1 MSKPDKSTELSA
13 LQRAALLVEKLQAR
27 LDGVERARTE
37 PIAVIGMGCR
47 FPGGASD
54 EASYWKLL
62 RDGVDAVREV
72 PASRWDAASYYDPER
87 GVPGK
92 MYGTRGGY
100 LDDVEH
106 FDAPFFGISP
116 REAET
121 LDPQQRLVLEVAWE
135 ALENAGQAPDRL
147 VGSKT
152 GVFLGVMSNDNM
164 ARLMKRE
171 DNTRFDGY
179 SATGN
184 GFCFVPGRLSYVL
197 GLQGPSMPVD
207 TACSSSL
214 VSLHLACESLRNGE
228 STMALAGGV
237 NLILSPEITLCLCNM
252 QALAGDGR
260 CKTFDA
266 SADGYVR
273 GEGCGILVL
282 KRLSDAQRDGDK
294 VLALIRGSAVNH
306 DGASGGLTVPSG
318 PAQQTVVQRALDNAR
333 IDPALVGYIEAHGTG
348 TPLGDPI
355 ELRALGAVLG
365 KGRPA
370 DRPFF
375 IGSVKTNIG
384 HLEPAAGIAGVI
396 KTILALKNKE
406 LPPHLHFRTPNPH
419 IEWDRIPARVPTGR
433 TPWPAIEGRRI
444 AGVSSFGLSGTNAHV
459 VLEEAP
465 ASTVAPPEDSRAQL
479 VVISAK
485 TQPSLALAAESWRS
499 HLKQEEAEGVS
510 VADLSY
516 TAALGRAH
524 HDHRLALV
532 AKTRQE
538 LVEQLDAF
546 AAGESHP
553 GLSVGRRSAG
563 LPRKLVFVFPG
574 QGSQWQG
581 MGRRLY
587 AEDATFREVID
598 RCHEAMRPFT
608 DWSLRD
614 MVTLPESPPRWNDID
629 VIQPTLFAMQVAL
642 AAVWRSLGMEPHA
655 VVGHSMGEV
664 AAAHVA
670 GALSLEDGAR
680 IICER
685 SKLLRGVSG
694 KGAMAVVDLSRAQA
708 EVELRGFEDRIA
720 IAVSNSPRSTVI
732 SGDPGAL
739 KEVVE
744 RLERREVFCRWVK
757 VDVASHSPQMDPLRQ
772 ALLERMSS
780 VTPAT
785 SVIPICSTVTGAVL
799 DGQEMDGAYWVRNLR
814 EPVLFADSVKR
825 LVADGH
831 VTFIE
836 LSPHPVLIPF
846 VEAML
851 KEWDSSGRGLVVPSL
866 RREQEEWSVLLSSLG
881 RLHTNVDGVDWRR
894 LHPVKRRPVS
904 LPTYPWQR
912 EKYWIDVGTGAG
924 TQGRRVG
931 GAGHPLLGASFTT
944 SVQRGARFWESALA
958 PTEPSYLADHRV
970 GGAVILPA
978 TAYLEMALS
987 AAHEMFGVDAC
998 ELVGTSFKEALLF
1011 PEGQT
1016 RTVQTALTEEG
1027 EGSVTFL
1034 LSSQM
1039 TGDAAKGWLSHAAG
1053 RIRKPSHEPGRVLES
1068 LDAIRERC
1076 GTLVTREAYYE
1087 ALASRGVTYGPRF
1100 QGVQQV
1106 WRGSGEALGQ
1116 VRLPEHLVAKAG
1128 AYRIHPVLL
1137 DACFQVVAAAVDEA
1151 AAGEHAGP
1159 AVPVLL
1165 EALRVHE
1172 RPGAEVYCH
1181 VRSRAGQHGQGGA
1194 LDFDLVLMDESGRVL
1209 VEALGL
1215 RMRRLE
1221 VPAAERDTRELFF
1234 GQEWR
1239 AAPAPE
1245 ASADGERIAGR
1256 WLLLGDGS
1264 ELADGVESLL
1274 RARPEGVVRVDVAG
1288 LGAEDFDRVVA
1299 EAGAGAGL
1307 RGVIHLASHGGVQ
1320 GTEFS
1325 PETLEESRALGCGP
1339 VLHLLQ
1345 ALTRARLRQAPRLWI
1360 VTRGVHDSGGSLAAS
1375 VAQAP
1380 LWGLGRTL
1388 AQEHPEFRC
1397 KRVDVSARLGP
1408 GDAGAALVRELVG
1421 GDAEEEVSLRAD
1433 GRHVARIV
1441 RSAPERAEH
1450 EALVPAR
1457 GRAFRVERPEAGRF
1471 ELCASERCPPGPGE
1485 IEIEAKVLVL
1495 QGDGE
1500 SALGC
1505 GGRVVAR
1512 GEGVQGVEIGEER
1525 IALVP
1530 SGLGS
1535 HVSVPVACTV
1545 GRPSAVP
1552 VAEAS
1557 VMAVTLLPAW
1567 YALHH
1572 LGRIQR
1578 GDRLLVAGAPSEMR
1592 RTVVELAHRVG
1603 ATVVAEDRQLNDGV
1617 DIAVITTGAGDIDGR
1632 LLMLREGGR
1641 VLDLRESA
1649 TRGRVGGA
1657 NVAYFAVDVA
1667 ELANRRPERIV
1678 ALWRE
1683 VMTSLEAKDA
1693 WAPRLR
1699 AVPISEART
1708 VARDSAGKEGHAS
1721 GNRRVMA
1728 RDVAYGLGESAAR
1741 GTQLDASIGS
1751 DSSLES
1757 GARALAVERGP
1768 FDSPARIA
1776 SEEAAAIVDAQGST
1790 APAVVLDLNDSR
1802 ARVVVPAKEARRLR
1816 PEGSYLITGGLGGL
1830 GLAVAG
1836 WMVEQGARHLVLLGR
1851 GTQLKEA
1858 QQAAVSAMEAAGAR
1872 VTVTG
1877 ADVAQRSQLARVFAD
1892 IATSGHPLCGVVHA
1906 AGVLD
1911 DGVLAQQTE
1920 ERFRRVMAP
1929 KVLGAWNLHELT
1941 LELPLDF
1948 FVLYS
1953 SAASFFGAPGQ
1964 GNYAAANA
1972 FMDALA
1978 LQRRAR
1984 GLPALSINWG
1994 AFSEVGL
2001 AAAQDNRGA
2010 RLARRGAGS
2019 LTPAEGNT
2027 ILGRLLDGAATGMGV
2042 MPLDLRR
2049 WTELSPQARS
2059 SPWWSELIPTGAGAA
2074 PGARDEALLEVL
2086 RKATPEEGRA
2096 RVEQLIRE
2104 QMARVLRLDSSRI
2117 DREAP
2122 LQSFGLDS
2130 LMGLE
2135 LRNRLEAALGV
2146 PLPASLMW
2154 KHPTLAALGEH
2165 LTGEV
2170 MDRTLAEQ
2178 LAQASLSEGALTTDD
2193 NEVLVL

>member
-1 MSKPDKSTELSA
+1 MSKPDKPTELSA

-27 LDGVERARTE
+27 LEGVERARTE

-72 PASRWDAASYYDPER
+72 PASRWDAARYYDPER

-135 ALENAGQAPDRL
+135 ALEDAGQAPDRL

-396 KTILALKNKE
+396 KTILSLRNKE

-419 IEWDRIPARVPTGR
+419 IEWDRIPARVPTAR

-465 ASTVAPPEDSRAQL
+465 EPATMPSEDGRAQL
-479 VVISAK
+479 VVLSAK
-485 TQPSLALAAESWRS
+485 TQPSLVLAAESWRS
-499 HLKQEEAEGVS
+499 FLKQDSDVS
-510 VADLSY
+510 VADLSH
-516 TAALGRAH
+516 TTALGRAH
-524 HDHRLALV
+524 HDHRIALV
-532 AKTRQE
+532 AKTRQA

-546 AAGESHP
+546 TTGESHP

-563 LPRKLVFVFPG
+563 LPRKIVFVFPG

-587 AEDATFREVID
+587 ADDATFREVID

-614 MVTLPESPPRWNDID
+614 MVTLPESPARWNDID

-780 VTPAT
+780 VKPST

-799 DGQEMDGAYWVRNLR
+799 DGREMDGAYWVRNLR

-851 KEWDSSGRGLVVPSL
+851 KEWESSGRGLVVPSL
-866 RREQEEWSVLLSSLG
+866 RREQEEWPVLLSSLG
-881 RLHTNVDGVDWRR
+881 RLYTNVDGVDWRR

-912 EKYWIDVGTGAG
+912 EKYWIDVEAGAA

-931 GAGHPLLGASFTT
+931 GVGHPLLGTSFTT

-987 AAHEMFGVDAC
+987 AAHELFGDAAC

-1016 RTVQTALTEEG
+1016 RTVQTALTDDG
-1027 EGSVTFL
+1027 EGSVAFL

-1039 TGDAAKGWLSHAAG
+1039 TGDAGKGWLSHAAG
-1053 RIRKPSHEPGRVLES
+1053 RIRKTGSELERATES
-1068 LDAIRERC
+1068 LDGIRERC
-1076 GTLVTREAYYE
+1076 GTSVAREAYYE

-1106 WRGSGEALGQ
+1106 WRGSGEALGH

-1151 AAGEHAGP
+1151 SVGGNTGP

-1172 RPGAEVYCH
+1172 RPGAEVFCH
-1181 VRSRAGQHGQGGA
+1181 VRSRAGQQEQGAA
-1194 LDFDLVLMDESGRVL
+1194 LDFDLVLMDVSGRVF
-1209 VEALGL
+1209 VEARGL

-1221 VPAAERDTRELFF
+1221 AAASERDAHDLFF

-1239 AAPAPE
+1239 RAPEPEAPA
-1245 ASADGERIAGR
+1245 ADARVSGR
-1256 WLLLGDGS
+1256 WLLLGEGG
-1264 ELADGVESLL
+1264 ELADAVESLL
-1274 RARPEGVVRVDVAG
+1274 RARQEEVLRVDAG
-1288 LGAEDFDRVVA
+1288 RLESQDFDRVLA
-1299 EAGAGAGL
+1299 EAGAGSGL
-1307 RGVIHLASHGGVQ
+1307 RGVIHLASPGGAR
-1320 GTEFS
+1320 GKDFS

-1339 VLHLLQ
+1339 VLDVLH
-1345 ALTRARLRQAPRLWI
+1345 ALTRARLRQSPRLWL
-1360 VTRGVHDSGGSLAAS
+1360 VTRGVHDDSDGNRAAS
-1375 VAQAP
+1375 VGQAV

-1408 GDAGAALVRELVG
+1408 GDAAEAFVRELVG
-1421 GDAEEEVSLRAD
+1421 SDAEEEVSLRGD
-1433 GRHVARIV
+1433 GRYVARIV
-1441 RSAPERAEH
+1441 RSAPERSEQ
-1450 EALVPAR
+1450 EAVVPAK
-1457 GRAFRVERPEAGRF
+1457 GRAFRAERSEDGRF
-1471 ELCASERCPPGPGE
+1471 ELRASDRCRPGAGE
-1485 IEIEAKVLVL
+1485 VELEVEVLVL
-1495 QGDGE
+1495 QADGGA
-1500 SALGC
+1500 SAVGC
-1505 GGRVVAR
+1505 GGRVVSR
-1512 GEGVQGVEIGEER
+1512 GEGVQGVETGDER
-1525 IALVP
+1525 IALV
-1530 SGLGS
+1530 SSVLGS
-1535 HVSVPVACTV
+1535 HVTVPVACTV
-1545 GRPSAVP
+1545 ARPALVP
-1552 VAEAS
+1552 MAEAAA
-1557 VMAVTLLPAW
+1557 MAATFLPAW
-1567 YALHH
+1567 YGLHH
-1572 LGRIQR
+1572 LGRLQR
-1578 GDRLLVAGAPSEMR
+1578 GDRLLLAGVPSETKR
-1592 RTVVELAHRVG
+1592 AVTELARRAG
-1603 ATVVAEDRQLNDGV
+1603 ATVVEAEAGLKDGV
-1617 DIAVITTGAGDIDGR
+1617 DIVVLTPGAVDIEQG
-1632 LLMLREGGR
+1632 LSVLNEGGR
-1641 VLDLRESA
+1641 VLDLRDASE
-1649 TRGRVGGA
+1649 RVRAGGA
-1657 NVAYFAVDVA
+1657 NVAYCAVDVA
-1667 ELANRRPERIV
+1667 ELARRRPERLAAI
-1678 ALWRE
+1678 WRE
-1683 VMTSLEAKDA
+1683 VTASLEAKEA
-1693 WAPRLR
+1693 WAPLVKT
-1699 AVPISEART
+1699 VPISMAGI
-1708 VARDSAGKEGHAS
+1708 VVRDSSADVGDSREHVAS
-1721 GNRRVMA
+1721 GA
-1728 RDVAYGLGESAAR
+1728 D
-1741 GTQLDASIGS
+1741 SIGGVPS
-1751 DSSLES
+1751 ATGGQSASVPVIVLE
-1757 GARALAVERGP
+1757 
-1768 FDSPARIA
+1768 
-1776 SEEAAAIVDAQGST
+1776 
-1790 APAVVLDLNDSR
+1790 LNDPQ

-1816 PEGSYLITGGLGGL
+1816 ADGTYLITGGLGGL

-1851 GTQLKEA
+1851 GTQLKQA
-1858 QQAAVSAMEAAGAR
+1858 QQDAISAMEAVGAR
-1872 VTVTG
+1872 ITVAG
-1877 ADVAQRSQLARVFAD
+1877 VDVAQREQLARVFAD
-1892 IATSGHPLCGVVHA
+1892 IAASGSPLRGVVHA

-1911 DGVLAQQTE
+1911 DGVLAQQSE
-1920 ERFRRVMAP
+1920 ERFRHVMAP
-1929 KVLGAWNLHELT
+1929 KVLGSWNLHELT
-1941 LELPLDF
+1941 RDVPLDF

-2010 RLARRGAGS
+2010 RLAQRGAGS
-2019 LTPAEGNT
+2019 LTPAEGNML
-2027 ILGRLLDGAATGMGV
+2027 LGRLLDGAATGMGV

-2059 SPWWSELIPTGAGAA
+2059 SPWWSELVPAGAGTAQ
-2074 PGARDEALLEVL
+2074 GARDEALLEAL

-2096 RVEQLIRE
+2096 RIEQLVRE
-2104 QMARVLRLDSSRI
+2104 QMARVLRLDSARI

-2178 LAQASLSEGALTTDD
+2178 LAQASLSEGASTADD
-2193 NEVLVL
+2193 NEVFVL

>member
-27 LDGVERARTE
+27 LEGVERARTE
-37 PIAVIGMGCR
+37 PIAVIGLGCR

-72 PASRWDAASYYDPER
+72 PASRWDAARYYDPER

-121 LDPQQRLVLEVAWE
+121 LDPQQRLVLEVAYE

-214 VSLHLACESLRNGE
+214 VSLHLACESLRSGE

-396 KTILALKNKE
+396 KTILSLRNKE
-406 LPPHLHFRTPNPH
+406 LPPHLHFQTPNPH
-419 IEWDRIPARVPTGR
+419 IEWDRIPARVPTAR

-465 ASTVAPPEDSRAQL
+465 EPATVSPEDGRAQL
-479 VVISAK
+479 VVLSAK
-485 TQPSLALAAESWRS
+485 TQPSLALAVEAWRS
-499 HLKQEEAEGVS
+499 FLKQDSGDS
-510 VADLSY
+510 VADLSH

-524 HDHRLALV
+524 HDHRIALV

-538 LVEQLDAF
+538 LAEQLDAF
-546 AAGESHP
+546 TTGESHP

-563 LPRKLVFVFPG
+563 LPRKVVFVFPG

-581 MGRRLY
+581 MGCRLY
-587 AEDATFREVID
+587 ADDATFREVID

-614 MVTLPESPPRWNDID
+614 MVSSPESPARWNDID

-708 EVELRGFEDRIA
+708 EAELRGFEDRIA

-772 ALLERMSS
+772 ALLERMSGVKPS
-780 VTPAT
+780 T
-785 SVIPICSTVTGAVL
+785 SVIPICSTVTGTVL
-799 DGQEMDGAYWVRNLR
+799 DGREMDGAYWVRNLR
-814 EPVLFADSVKR
+814 EPVVFADSVKR
-825 LVADGH
+825 LVDDGN

-851 KEWDSSGRGLVVPSL
+851 KEWDTSGRGLVVPSL

-881 RLHTNVDGVDWRR
+881 RLYTNVDGVDWRR

-912 EKYWIDVGTGAG
+912 EKYWIDVEAGAA

-931 GAGHPLLGASFTT
+931 GGGHPLLGASFTT

-958 PTEPSYLADHRV
+958 PTEPAYLADHRV

-987 AAHEMFGVDAC
+987 AAHELLGDGEC

-1016 RTVQTALTEEG
+1016 RTVQTALTDEG
-1027 EGSVTFL
+1027 EESVAFL

-1039 TGDAAKGWLSHAAG
+1039 TGEAGTGWLSHAAG
-1053 RIRKPSHEPGRVLES
+1053 RIRKTRSEPERTPES
-1068 LDAIRERC
+1068 LEAIRERC
-1076 GTLVTREAYYE
+1076 GASVAREAYYE

-1106 WRGSGEALGQ
+1106 WRGSGEALGH

-1128 AYRIHPVLL
+1128 EYRIHPVLL
-1137 DACFQVVAAAVDEA
+1137 DACFQVVAAAVDEG
-1151 AAGEHAGP
+1151 AAGGNTGP

-1165 EALRVHE
+1165 ETLRVHE
-1172 RPGAEVYCH
+1172 RPGAEVFCH
-1181 VRSRAGQHGQGGA
+1181 VRSRAGQQEDGAA
-1194 LDFDLVLMDESGRVL
+1194 LDFDLVLMDGAGRVL
-1209 VEALGL
+1209 VEANGL

-1221 VPAAERDTRELFF
+1221 GSAAERDAHDLFF

-1239 AAPAPE
+1239 RAPE
-1245 ASADGERIAGR
+1245 PGAPDVEAGGSGK
-1256 WLLLGDGS
+1256 WLLLGEGG
-1264 ELADGVESLL
+1264 ELGAAVESLL
-1274 RARPEGVVRVDVAG
+1274 RARQDEVLRVDAARELEPV
-1288 LGAEDFDRVVA
+1288 LVE
-1299 EAGAGAGL
+1299 AGAGL
-1307 RGVIHLASHGGVQ
+1307 RGVIHFASSGAERGEDF
-1320 GTEFS
+1320 T
-1325 PETLEESRALGCGP
+1325 PATLEESRALGCGP
-1339 VLHLLQ
+1339 VLDVLHV
-1345 ALTRARLRQAPRLWI
+1345 LTRARLRQSPRLWL
-1360 VTRGVHDSGGSLAAS
+1360 VTRGVHDDVAGNLAAS
-1375 VAQAP
+1375 VGQAP

-1408 GDAGAALVRELVG
+1408 GDAAEAFVRELVG
-1421 GDAEEEVSLRAD
+1421 SDAEEEVSLRGD
-1433 GRHVARIV
+1433 GRYVARIV
-1441 RSAPERAEH
+1441 RSAPERPEH
-1450 EALVPAR
+1450 EAVVSAR
-1457 GRAFRVERPEAGRF
+1457 GRTFRAGHAEEGRF
-1471 ELCASERCPPGPGE
+1471 ELRADERCPPGAGE
-1485 IEIEAKVLVL
+1485 LELEVEVLVL
-1495 QGDGE
+1495 HGDGAA
-1500 SALGC
+1500 SSVGC

-1512 GEGVQGVEIGEER
+1512 GDGVRGVETGDER
-1525 IALVP
+1525 IALMC
-1530 SGLGS
+1530 SALGS
-1535 HVSVPVACTV
+1535 HVTVPVACTV
-1545 GRPSAVP
+1545 ERP
-1552 VAEAS
+1552 AS
-1557 VMAVTLLPAW
+1557 LPMAKAAAMAATLLPAW

-1572 LGRIQR
+1572 LGRLQR
-1578 GDRLLVAGAPSEMR
+1578 GDRLLVAGAPSETKR
-1592 RTVVELAHRVG
+1592 AVCELASRAG
-1603 ATVVAEDRQLNDGV
+1603 ATVVEAEAGLMDGV
-1617 DIAVITTGAGDIDGR
+1617 DIAVLTSGANSADKG
-1632 LLMLREGGR
+1632 LSVLNEGGR
-1641 VLDLRESA
+1641 VLDLREPA
-1649 TRGRVGGA
+1649 ARARAGGA
-1657 NVAYFAVDVA
+1657 NVAYCAVDVT
-1667 ELANRRPERIV
+1667 ELARRRPERLA

-1683 VMTSLEAKDA
+1683 VVASLEEEGA
-1693 WAPRLR
+1693 WAPRVT
-1699 AVPISEART
+1699 AVPVSLAGT
-1708 VARDSAGKEGHAS
+1708 VVRDSLAGVPGDSRAHGDSVVRSSSVTGAQ
-1721 GNRRVMA
+1721 A
-1728 RDVAYGLGESAAR
+1728 SAAP
-1741 GTQLDASIGS
+1741 
-1751 DSSLES
+1751 
-1757 GARALAVERGP
+1757 V
-1768 FDSPARIA
+1768 
-1776 SEEAAAIVDAQGST
+1776 
-1790 APAVVLDLNDSR
+1790 VVLNLNDPQ
-1802 ARVVVPAKEARRLR
+1802 ARVVVPAKDARRLR
-1816 PEGSYLITGGLGGL
+1816 EDGTYLITGGLGGL

-1836 WMVEQGARHLVLLGR
+1836 WMVEQGARRLVLLGR
-1851 GTQLKEA
+1851 GTQLKQA
-1858 QQAAVSAMEAAGAR
+1858 QQEAIAAMESAGAR
-1872 VTVTG
+1872 ITVTG
-1877 ADVAQRSQLARVFAD
+1877 ADVAQREQLARVFAD
-1892 IATSGHPLCGVVHA
+1892 IAASGDPLRGVVHA

-1929 KVLGAWNLHELT
+1929 KVLGAWHLHELT
-1941 LELPLDF
+1941 RDVPLDF

-1972 FMDALA
+1972 FMDTLA

-2010 RLARRGAGS
+2010 RLAQRGAGS

-2059 SPWWSELIPTGAGAA
+2059 SPWWSELIPAGSGAA
-2074 PGARDEALLEVL
+2074 LGARDEALLDAL

-2096 RVEQLIRE
+2096 RIEQLVRE

-2178 LAQASLSEGALTTDD
+2178 LAQASLAEGTGTADD
-2193 NEVLVL
+2193 NEVFVL

>member
-1 MSKPDKSTELSA
+1 MSKPGKPTELSA

-27 LDGVERARTE
+27 LEGVERARTE

-92 MYGTRGGY
+92 MYGTRGGF

-171 DNTRFDGY
+171 DDTRFDGY

-228 STMALAGGV
+228 SAMALAGGV

-266 SADGYVR
+266 AADGYVR
-273 GEGCGILVL
+273 GEGCGVLVL
-282 KRLSDAQRDGDK
+282 KRLSDAQRDGDNI
-294 VLALIRGSAVNH
+294 LALIRGSAVNH

-318 PAQQTVVQRALDNAR
+318 PAQQSVIQRALDNAR

-365 KGRPA
+365 RGRPQ

-396 KTILALKNKE
+396 KTILALRNKE

-419 IEWDRIPARVPTGR
+419 IEWDRIPARVPTER

-444 AGVSSFGLSGTNAHV
+444 AGVSAFGLSGTNAHV

-465 ASTVAPPEDSRAQL
+465 APAAAPAGDGRAQL
-479 VVISAK
+479 VVLSAK
-485 TQPSLALAAESWRS
+485 TQQSLALAAESWRTY
-499 HLKQEEAEGVS
+499 LKRDEAAS
-510 VADLSY
+510 VPVVDLGY

-538 LVEQLDAF
+538 LLEQLDAF
-546 AAGESHP
+546 EAGESHP

-563 LPRKLVFVFPG
+563 LPRKIVFVFPG

-587 AEDATFREVID
+587 AEDATFREAID

-614 MVTLPESPPRWNDID
+614 MLTQPESPPRWNDID

-670 GALSLEDGAR
+670 GALSLEDAAR

-694 KGAMAVVDLSRAQA
+694 RGAMAVVDLSRAQA
-708 EVELRGFEDRIA
+708 EVELRGFEDRLA
-720 IAVSNSPRSTVI
+720 IAVSNSPRSTVL
-732 SGDPGAL
+732 SGDPVAL

-772 ALLERMSS
+772 ALLERMVS
-780 VTPAT
+780 VKPAA
-785 SVIPICSTVTGAVL
+785 SAIPLYSTVTGAVI
-799 DGQEMDGAYWVRNLR
+799 DGRELDGAYWVRNLR
-814 EPVLFADSVKR
+814 DPVLFADSVRR
-825 LVADGH
+825 LVGDGH

-851 KEWDSSGRGLVVPSL
+851 KEWDASGRGLVVPSL
-866 RREQEEWSVLLSSLG
+866 RREQEEWPVLLSSLG
-881 RLHTNVDGVDWRR
+881 RLYTSVDGVDWRR

-904 LPTYPWQR
+904 LPAYPWQR
-912 EKYWIDVGTGAG
+912 DRYWIDVEAG
-924 TQGRRVG
+924 PAARGRVRAG
-931 GAGHPLLGASFTT
+931 GAGHPLLGVSFTT
-944 SVQRGARFWESALA
+944 SVQPGARFWESVLA
-958 PTEPSYLADHRV
+958 PAEPSYLADHRV
-970 GGAVILPA
+970 GGAIILPGA
-978 TAYLEMALS
+978 AYLEMALS
-987 AAHEMFGVDAC
+987 AAHEVLGDAAY
-998 ELVGTSFKEALLF
+998 ELVGTSFREALLF

-1016 RTVQTALTEEG
+1016 RTVQTALTDEG
-1027 EGSVTFL
+1027 EGNLSFL
-1034 LSSQM
+1034 LSSQKAGEAG
-1039 TGDAAKGWLSHAAG
+1039 TGWLTHAAG
-1053 RIRKPSHEPGRVLES
+1053 RVRKTRIGPERTPES
-1068 LDAIRERC
+1068 LEAIRERC
-1076 GTLVTREAYYE
+1076 VTGVAREAYYE
-1087 ALASRGVTYGPRF
+1087 ALASRGVTYGPLF
-1100 QGVQQV
+1100 QGVRQV
-1106 WRGSGEALGQ
+1106 WRGRSEALGH
-1116 VRLPEHLVAKAG
+1116 VRLPERLAAKDS

-1137 DACFQVVAAAVDEA
+1137 DACFQVVAAAVSGED
-1151 AAGEHAGP
+1151 AGAHSGP
-1159 AVPVLL
+1159 AVPVSL
-1165 EALRVHE
+1165 ECLRIHE
-1172 RPGAEVYCH
+1172 RPGAEVFCH
-1181 VRSRAGQHGQGGA
+1181 VRPRAGQQGQGAA
-1194 LDFDLVLMDESGRVL
+1194 LDFDIVLMDASGRLL

-1215 RMRRLE
+1215 RMQRLE
-1221 VPAAERDTRELFF
+1221 VSAAERDTRELFF
-1234 GQEWR
+1234 GLEWR
-1239 AAPAPE
+1239 QAPAPAE
-1245 ASADGERIAGR
+1245 PVADARGAGR
-1256 WLLLGDGS
+1256 WWVLGDGG
-1264 ELADGVESLL
+1264 ELADAVESML
-1274 RARPEGVVRVDVAG
+1274 RARQEDVLRVKVAG
-1288 LGAEDFDRVVA
+1288 QGVQDLDRVLA
-1299 EAGAGAGL
+1299 EAGAGSGL
-1307 RGVIHLASHGGVQ
+1307 RGLIHFASPGGAHGKDL
-1320 GTEFS
+1320 S
-1325 PETLEESRALGCGP
+1325 PEALEASQSLGCGP
-1339 VLHLLQ
+1339 VLHLLH
-1345 ALTRARLRQAPRLWI
+1345 ALTRARLRQAPRLWL
-1360 VTRGVHDSGGSLAAS
+1360 VTRGVHDGADGNLAAG
-1375 VAQAP
+1375 VGQAP

-1397 KRVDVSARLGP
+1397 KRVDVSTLLGP

-1421 GDAEEEVSLRAD
+1421 ADAEEEVSLRSD
-1433 GRHVARIV
+1433 GRYVARIV
-1441 RSAPERAEH
+1441 RSTPGRSEH
-1450 EALVPAR
+1450 EAVVPAR
-1457 GRAFRVERPEAGRF
+1457 GRTFRVERSAEGRF
-1471 ELCASERCPPGPGE
+1471 ELRAGERCPPGPGE
-1485 IEIEAKVLVL
+1485 IEIEAEAVVPG
-1495 QGDGE
+1495 GDGGA
-1500 SALGC
+1500 SVMGC
-1505 GGRVVAR
+1505 GGRVVAL
-1512 GEGVQGVEIGEER
+1512 GEGVQGVAVGEER
-1525 IALVP
+1525 VALVT
-1530 SGLGS
+1530 SVLGS
-1535 HVSVPVACTV
+1535 HVRVPVACTAA
-1545 GRPSAVP
+1545 RPSSVP
-1552 VAEAS
+1552 MAEVAA
-1557 VMAVTLLPAW
+1557 MAATLLPAW

-1572 LGRIQR
+1572 LGRLHG
-1578 GDRLLVAGAPSEMR
+1578 GDRVLLLGAPSGVQR
-1592 RTVVELAHRVG
+1592 AVVELARRAG
-1603 ATVVAEDRQLNDGV
+1603 AEVFQDAAAVKGAVEL
-1617 DIAVITTGAGDIDGR
+1617 AVITPGAVEVDR
-1632 LLMLREGGR
+1632 SLSVLSEGGR
-1641 VLDLRESA
+1641 VLDLREPGA
-1649 TRGRVGGA
+1649 RARVGEA
-1657 NVAYFAVDVA
+1657 NVAYCAVDVA
-1667 ELANRRPERIV
+1667 ELAHRRPERLA

-1683 VMTSLEAKDA
+1683 VSAALEAKE
-1693 WAPRLR
+1693 
-1699 AVPISEART
+1699 VPPPSVRT
-1708 VARDSAGKEGHAS
+1708 VPVS
-1721 GNRRVMA
+1721 RV
-1728 RDVAYGLGESAAR
+1728 
-1741 GTQLDASIGS
+1741 
-1751 DSSLES
+1751 
-1757 GARALAVERGP
+1757 
-1768 FDSPARIA
+1768 
-1776 SEEAAAIVDAQGST
+1776 EEALSEPGT
-1790 APAVVLDLNDSR
+1790 AEALVVLDLNDPK

-1816 PEGSYLITGGLGGL
+1816 SDGTYLITGGLGGL
-1830 GLAVAG
+1830 GLSVAR

-1851 GTQLKEA
+1851 GTQLNPA
-1858 QQAAVSAMEAAGAR
+1858 QRETVSAMEAAGAR
-1872 VTVTG
+1872 VTVAG
-1877 ADVAQRSQLARVFAD
+1877 ADVADRARLARVFAD
-1892 IATSGHPLCGVVHA
+1892 IAAGALPLRGVIHA

-1911 DGVLAQQTE
+1911 DGVLSQQTE
-1920 ERFRRVMAP
+1920 ERFRRVMGP

-1941 LELPLDF
+1941 RDLPLDF

-1953 SAASFFGAPGQ
+1953 SAASLFGAPGQ

-1978 LQRRAR
+1978 HQRRAR
-1984 GLPALSINWG
+1984 GLPAVSINWG

-2010 RLARRGAGS
+2010 RLAQRGAGS
-2019 LTPAEGNT
+2019 LTPAEGNA
-2027 ILGRLLDGAATGMGV
+2027 ILGRLLDGDAAQMGV

-2059 SPWWSELIPTGAGAA
+2059 SPWWSELVPAGAVA
-2074 PGARDEALLEVL
+2074 GAGARDEALLEAL
-2086 RKATPEEGRA
+2086 RNATPEEGRG
-2096 RVEQLIRE
+2096 RIEQLVRE
-2104 QMARVLRLDSSRI
+2104 QMARVLRLDSSRV

-2165 LTGEV
+2165 LYGEV
-2170 MDRTLAEQ
+2170 MDRTLAE
-2178 LAQASLSEGALTTDD
+2178 LLTQADAGAAVADGESAADD

>member
-1 MSKPDKSTELSA
+1 MSKPDKPTELSA

-27 LDGVERARTE
+27 LEGVERARTE
-37 PIAVIGMGCR
+37 PIAVIGLGCR
-47 FPGGASD
+47 FPGGVSD

-72 PASRWDAASYYDPER
+72 PASRWDAARYYDPER

-237 NLILSPEITLCLCNM
+237 NLILSPEITLCLSNM

-396 KTILALKNKE
+396 KTILSLRNKE
-406 LPPHLHFRTPNPH
+406 LPPHLHFQTPNPH
-419 IEWDRIPARVPTGR
+419 IEWDRIPARVPTAR

-465 ASTVAPPEDSRAQL
+465 EPASASPEDGRAQL
-479 VVISAK
+479 IVISAK
-485 TQPSLALAAESWRS
+485 SQPSLALAVESWRS
-499 HLKQEEAEGVS
+499 FLKQDSGDS
-510 VADLSY
+510 VADLSH

-524 HDHRLALV
+524 HDHRIALV
-532 AKTRQE
+532 AKTRRE

-546 AAGESHP
+546 TTGESHP

-563 LPRKLVFVFPG
+563 LPRKRVFVFPG

-587 AEDATFREVID
+587 ADDATFREAID

-614 MVTLPESPPRWNDID
+614 MVSSPESPARWNDID

-670 GALSLEDGAR
+670 GALSLEEGAR

-685 SKLLRGVSG
+685 SKLLRSVSG
-694 KGAMAVVDLSRAQA
+694 QGAMAVVDLSRSQA

-780 VTPAT
+780 VKPNT
-785 SVIPICSTVTGAVL
+785 SVIPICSTVTGAMM
-799 DGQEMDGAYWVRNLR
+799 DGREMDGAYWVRNLR
-814 EPVLFADSVKR
+814 EPVVFADSVKR
-825 LVADGH
+825 LVDDGH

-851 KEWDSSGRGLVVPSL
+851 KEWDTSGRGLVVPSL
-866 RREQEEWSVLLSSLG
+866 RREQEEWPVLLSSLG
-881 RLHTNVDGVDWRR
+881 RLYTNEDGVDWRR

-912 EKYWIDVGTGAG
+912 EKYWIDVEAG
-924 TQGRRVG
+924 VATQGRRVG
-931 GAGHPLLGASFTT
+931 GVGHPLLGASFTT

-987 AAHEMFGVDAC
+987 AAHELLGDAAC
-998 ELVGTSFKEALLF
+998 ELVGTSFQEALLF

-1016 RTVQTALTEEG
+1016 RTVQTALTDEG
-1027 EGSVTFL
+1027 EESVAFL

-1039 TGDAAKGWLSHAAG
+1039 TGDAGKGWLSHAAG
-1053 RIRKPSHEPGRVLES
+1053 RIRKTRGEPERVSEPLE
-1068 LDAIRERC
+1068 AIRERC
-1076 GTLVTREAYYE
+1076 GTSVAREEYYE

-1106 WRGSGEALGQ
+1106 WRGRGEALGH

-1128 AYRIHPVLL
+1128 EYRIHPVLL
-1137 DACFQVVAAAVDEA
+1137 DACFQVVAAAVDEG
-1151 AAGEHAGP
+1151 AAGSNTGP

-1165 EALRVHE
+1165 ESLRVYE
-1172 RPGAEVYCH
+1172 RPGAEVFCH
-1181 VRSRAGQHGQGGA
+1181 VRSRAGRQEDGAA
-1194 LDFDLVLMDESGRVL
+1194 LDFDLVLMDGAGRVL
-1209 VEALGL
+1209 VEAKGL

-1221 VPAAERDTRELFF
+1221 VSAAERDAHDVFF

-1239 AAPAPE
+1239 RAPE
-1245 ASADGERIAGR
+1245 PEGTASDASASGK
-1256 WLLLGDGS
+1256 WLLLGEDG
-1264 ELADGVESLL
+1264 ELTDAVESLL
-1274 RARPEGVVRVDVAG
+1274 RARQDEVQRVDGVRE
-1288 LGAEDFDRVVA
+1288 LDRALA
-1299 EAGAGAGL
+1299 EAGVGV
-1307 RGVIHLASHGGVQ
+1307 RGVIHLASSGGARGQ
-1320 GTEFS
+1320 GFT

-1339 VLHLLQ
+1339 VLDVLH
-1345 ALTRARLRQAPRLWI
+1345 ALTRARLRQSPRLWL
-1360 VTRGVHDSGGSLAAS
+1360 VTRGVHDDAAGNLAAS
-1375 VAQAP
+1375 VGQAV

-1408 GDAGAALVRELVG
+1408 GDAAAALVRELVG
-1421 GDAEEEVSLRAD
+1421 SDAEEEVSLRTD
-1433 GRHVARIV
+1433 GRYVARIV
-1441 RSAPERAEH
+1441 RSAPERSEQ
-1450 EALVPAR
+1450 EAVVPAR
-1457 GRAFRVERPEAGRF
+1457 GRTFRAGYSDAGRF
-1471 ELCASERCPPGPGE
+1471 ELRTDERCPPGAGE
-1485 IEIEAKVLVL
+1485 VELEVEVLVRH
-1495 QGDGE
+1495 QAGGA
-1500 SALGC
+1500 SAVAC

-1512 GEGVQGVEIGEER
+1512 GEGVRGLETGDER
-1525 IALVP
+1525 IALV
-1530 SGLGS
+1530 SSALGS
-1535 HVSVPVACTV
+1535 HVTVPVACTV
-1545 GRPSAVP
+1545 ERPASVP
-1552 VAEAS
+1552 MAEAAA
-1557 VMAVTLLPAW
+1557 MAATLLPAW
-1567 YALHH
+1567 YAVHH
-1572 LGRIQR
+1572 LGRLQH
-1578 GDRLLVAGAPSEMR
+1578 GDRLLVAGVPSETKR
-1592 RTVVELAHRVG
+1592 AVLELALRAGAIVVEPEAGL
-1603 ATVVAEDRQLNDGV
+1603 EDGV
-1617 DIAVITTGAGDIDGR
+1617 DVAVLTSGAVDIEKS
-1632 LLMLREGGR
+1632 LSALSEGGR
-1641 VLDLRESA
+1641 VLDLREPA
-1649 TRGRVGGA
+1649 ARVRAGGA
-1657 NVAYFAVDVA
+1657 NVAYCAVDVA
-1667 ELANRRPERIV
+1667 ELARRRPERIS
-1678 ALWRE
+1678 AIWRE
-1683 VMTSLEAKDA
+1683 VTASHEAKAA
-1693 WAPRLR
+1693 WAPRVKT
-1699 AVPISEART
+1699 VPISMAET
-1708 VARDSAGKEGHAS
+1708 VVRDSSVTGAQVS
-1721 GNRRVMA
+1721 
-1728 RDVAYGLGESAAR
+1728 SAP
-1741 GTQLDASIGS
+1741 
-1751 DSSLES
+1751 
-1757 GARALAVERGP
+1757 V
-1768 FDSPARIA
+1768 
-1776 SEEAAAIVDAQGST
+1776 
-1790 APAVVLDLNDSR
+1790 VVLDLKDPL
-1802 ARVVVPAKEARRLR
+1802 ARVVVSAKDARRLR
-1816 PEGSYLITGGLGGL
+1816 EDVTYLITGGLGGL

-1836 WMVEQGARHLVLLGR
+1836 WMVEQGARRLVLLGR
-1851 GTQLKEA
+1851 GTQLKQA
-1858 QQAAVSAMEAAGAR
+1858 QRDAISAMESAGAHI
-1872 VTVTG
+1872 TVTG
-1877 ADVAQRSQLARVFAD
+1877 ADVAQREQLTRVFSD
-1892 IATSGHPLCGVVHA
+1892 IAASGHPLRGVLHA

-1941 LELPLDF
+1941 RDLPLDF

-1972 FMDALA
+1972 FMDTLA

-2010 RLARRGAGS
+2010 RLAQRGAGS
-2019 LTPAEGNT
+2019 LTPAEGNA

-2059 SPWWSELIPTGAGAA
+2059 SPWWSELIPAGSGAT
-2074 PGARDEALLEVL
+2074 PGARDEALLEAL

-2096 RVEQLIRE
+2096 RIEQLVRE

-2117 DREAP
+2117 DRDAP

-2178 LAQASLSEGALTTDD
+2178 LAQASLAEGAGTTDD
-2193 NEVLVL
+2193 NEVFVL

>member
-1 MSKPDKSTELSA
+1 MSKPDKPTELSA

-27 LDGVERARTE
+27 LEGVERARTE

-266 SADGYVR
+266 AADGYVR

-282 KRLSDAQRDGDK
+282 KRLSDAQRDGDNI
-294 VLALIRGSAVNH
+294 LALIRGSAVNH

-318 PAQQTVVQRALDNAR
+318 PAQQSVIQRALDNAR

-396 KTILALKNKE
+396 KTILALRNQE

-465 ASTVAPPEDSRAQL
+465 APTATPAEDGRAQL
-479 VVISAK
+479 VVLSAK
-485 TQPSLALAAESWRS
+485 TQQSLALAAESWRS
-499 HLKQEEAEGVS
+499 WLKRDEAASVP
-510 VADLSY
+510 VADLGY

-532 AKTRQE
+532 AKTPQE

-563 LPRKLVFVFPG
+563 LPRKIVFVFPG

-598 RCHEAMRPFT
+598 RCHEAMRPVT

-614 MVTLPESPPRWNDID
+614 MLTRPESPPRWNDID

-670 GALSLEDGAR
+670 GALSLEDAAR

-694 KGAMAVVDLSRAQA
+694 RGAMAVVDLSRAQA
-708 EVELRGFEDRIA
+708 EVELRGFEDRLA
-720 IAVSNSPRSTVI
+720 IAVSNSPRSTVL
-732 SGDPGAL
+732 SGDPVAL

-744 RLERREVFCRWVK
+744 RLERREVFCRQVK

-780 VTPAT
+780 VKPTA
-785 SVIPICSTVTGAVL
+785 SAIPLYSTVTGAVI
-799 DGQEMDGAYWVRNLR
+799 DGRELDGAYWVRNLR
-814 EPVLFADSVKR
+814 DPVLFADSVRR
-825 LVADGH
+825 LVGDGH

-851 KEWDSSGRGLVVPSL
+851 KEWDASGRGLVVPSL
-866 RREQEEWSVLLSSLG
+866 RREQEEWPVLLSSLG
-881 RLHTNVDGVDWRR
+881 RLYTSVDGVDWRR
-894 LHPVKRRPVS
+894 LHPVKRRPVP

-912 EKYWIDVGTGAG
+912 ERYWIDVEAG
-924 TQGRRVG
+924 QATRVRAG

-944 SVQRGARFWESALA
+944 SVQPGARFWESVLA

-970 GGAVILPA
+970 GGAIILPG

-987 AAHEMFGVDAC
+987 AAHAVLGGSAY

-1016 RTVQTALTEEG
+1016 RTVQTALTDEG
-1027 EGSVTFL
+1027 AGSLSFL
-1034 LSSQM
+1034 LSSQ
-1039 TGDAAKGWLSHAAG
+1039 TGTGWLSHAAG
-1053 RIRKPSHEPGRVLES
+1053 RVRKARPELAGMPES

-1076 GTLVTREAYYE
+1076 GTRVAREAYYE
-1087 ALASRGVTYGPRF
+1087 ALASRGVTYGPLF
-1100 QGVQQV
+1100 QGVQEV
-1106 WRGSGEALGQ
+1106 WRGRSEALGH
-1116 VRLPEHLVAKAG
+1116 VRLPERLAAKAS
-1128 AYRIHPVLL
+1128 AYRVHPVLL
-1137 DACFQVVAAAVDEA
+1137 DACFQVVAAAVSEEDVGA
-1151 AAGEHAGP
+1151 HSGP
-1159 AVPVLL
+1159 AVPVSL
-1165 EALRVHE
+1165 ECLRIHE
-1172 RPGAEVYCH
+1172 RPGAEVFCH
-1181 VRSRAGQHGQGGA
+1181 VRPRVAQQGQGA
-1194 LDFDLVLMDESGRVL
+1194 TLDFDLVLMDASGRLL

-1215 RMRRLE
+1215 RMQRLE

-1234 GQEWR
+1234 GLEWR
-1239 AAPAPE
+1239 QVPAPAEPAAE
-1245 ASADGERIAGR
+1245 ARGAGR
-1256 WLLLGDGS
+1256 WLLLGDGG
-1264 ELADGVESLL
+1264 ELADAVESML
-1274 RARPEGVVRVDVAG
+1274 RARQEDVLRVEVAG
-1288 LGAEDFDRVVA
+1288 LGAQDFDRVLA
-1299 EAGAGAGL
+1299 EAGAGSGL
-1307 RGVIHLASHGGVQ
+1307 RGVIHLASFGGAHGKDL
-1320 GTEFS
+1320 S
-1325 PETLEESRALGCGP
+1325 PEALEASRALGCGP
-1339 VLHLLQ
+1339 VLHLLH
-1345 ALTRARLRQAPRLWI
+1345 ALTRARLRQAPRLWL
-1360 VTRGVHDSGGSLAAS
+1360 VTRGVHEGVSGNLVAG
-1375 VAQAP
+1375 VAQAS

-1421 GDAEEEVSLRAD
+1421 ADAEEEVSLRSD
-1433 GRHVARIV
+1433 GRYVARIV
-1441 RSAPERAEH
+1441 RSTPGRSEH
-1450 EALVPAR
+1450 EAVVPAR
-1457 GRAFRVERPEAGRF
+1457 GRTFRAERSPEGSF
-1471 ELCASERCPPGPGE
+1471 ELRAGARCPPGPGE
-1485 IEIEAKVLVL
+1485 LELEVEALVL
-1495 QGDGE
+1495 QGDGGT
-1500 SALGC
+1500 SC
-1505 GGRVVAR
+1505 GGRVVAL
-1512 GEGVQGVEIGEER
+1512 GEGVQGAAVGEER
-1525 IALVP
+1525 VALVT
-1530 SGLGS
+1530 SVLGS
-1535 HVSVPVACTV
+1535 HVMVPVACTV
-1545 GRPSAVP
+1545 ARPSSVP
-1552 VAEAS
+1552 MAEAAA
-1557 VMAVTLLPAW
+1557 MAATLLPAW

-1572 LGRIQR
+1572 LGRLQR
-1578 GDRLLVAGAPSEMR
+1578 GDRVLLLGAPSGVRKAVAELVR
-1592 RTVVELAHRVG
+1592 QAGAEVFQDAAAVKGGVELA
-1603 ATVVAEDRQLNDGV
+1603 
-1617 DIAVITTGAGDIDGR
+1617 VITQGAGEVDHS
-1632 LLMLREGGR
+1632 LSVLSEGGR
-1641 VLDLRESA
+1641 VLDLREPA
-1649 TRGRVGGA
+1649 ARARVGEA
-1657 NVAYFAVDVA
+1657 NVAYCAVDVA
-1667 ELANRRPERIV
+1667 ELARRRPERLA

-1683 VMTSLEAKDA
+1683 VTAALEAKEV
-1693 WAPRLR
+1693 PPPGVRT
-1699 AVPISEART
+1699 VPISQLAETIQALSRPGKEVPPGVRT
-1708 VARDSAGKEGHAS
+1708 VPVS
-1721 GNRRVMA
+1721 RV
-1728 RDVAYGLGESAAR
+1728 
-1741 GTQLDASIGS
+1741 
-1751 DSSLES
+1751 
-1757 GARALAVERGP
+1757 
-1768 FDSPARIA
+1768 
-1776 SEEAAAIVDAQGST
+1776 EEAIQASAEPGT
-1790 APAVVLDLNDSR
+1790 AESLVVLDLNDPK

-1816 PEGSYLITGGLGGL
+1816 PDGTYLITGGLGGL
-1830 GLAVAG
+1830 GLAVAR

-1851 GTQLKEA
+1851 GTQLKPA
-1858 QQAAVSAMEAAGAR
+1858 QQDAVSAMEAAGAR
-1872 VTVTG
+1872 VTVAG
-1877 ADVAQRSQLARVFAD
+1877 ADVADRAQLARVFAD
-1892 IATSGHPLCGVVHA
+1892 IAAGALPLRGVIHA

-1911 DGVLAQQTE
+1911 DGVLSQQTE
-1920 ERFRRVMAP
+1920 ERFLRVMGP

-1941 LELPLDF
+1941 RELPLDF

-1953 SAASFFGAPGQ
+1953 SAASLFGAPGQ

-1978 LQRRAR
+1978 HQRRAR
-1984 GLPALSINWG
+1984 GLPGLSINWG

-2010 RLARRGAGS
+2010 RLAQRGAGS
-2019 LTPAEGNT
+2019 LTPAEGNA
-2027 ILGRLLDGAATGMGV
+2027 ILGRLLDGDAAGIGV

-2049 WTELSPQARS
+2049 WTELSPHARS
-2059 SPWWSELIPTGAGAA
+2059 SPWWSELIPTGAGTDA
-2074 PGARDEALLEVL
+2074 GARDEALLEFL
-2086 RKATPEEGRA
+2086 RKATPEEGRG
-2096 RVEQLIRE
+2096 RIEQLVRE

-2154 KHPTLAALGEH
+2154 KHPTLTALGEH
-2165 LTGEV
+2165 LYGEV
-2170 MDRTLAEQ
+2170 MDRTLAE
-2178 LAQASLSEGALTTDD
+2178 LLTQADAGAAVAEGESGANDD
-2193 NEVLVL
+2193 EVLVL